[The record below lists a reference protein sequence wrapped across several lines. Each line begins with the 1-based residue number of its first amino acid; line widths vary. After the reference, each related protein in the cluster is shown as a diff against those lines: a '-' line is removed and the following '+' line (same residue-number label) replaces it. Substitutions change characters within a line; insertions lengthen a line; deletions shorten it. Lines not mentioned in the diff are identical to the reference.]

1 MRARNEKY
9 IEKMTKPIPF
19 LEDWWRDDEENGG
32 FLREHGGFVR
42 ERNGQDNEQS
52 Q

>member
-1 MRARNEKY
+1 MKYFEK
-9 IEKMTKPIPF
+9 IRKPIPF

-32 FLREHGGFVR
+32 FVNKHGEFGR
-42 ERNGQDNEQS
+42 ERNGQDNEQL

>member
-1 MRARNEKY
+1 MKY
-9 IEKMTKPIPF
+9 FKKNREPVPF
-19 LEDWWRDDEENGG
+19 LEVWRRDDEENGG
-32 FLREHGGFVR
+32 FLREHGEFVR